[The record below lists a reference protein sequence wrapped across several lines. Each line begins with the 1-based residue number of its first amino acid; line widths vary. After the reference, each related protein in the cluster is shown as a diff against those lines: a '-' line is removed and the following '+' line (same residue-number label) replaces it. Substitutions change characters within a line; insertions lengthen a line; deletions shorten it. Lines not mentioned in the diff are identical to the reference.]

1 MSHKASK
8 EPGKGEKQPWDGAL
22 TVREVGGAEGLVSE
36 TISWMARRS
45 FRRCSALLMPISLWI
60 SVSDRADMMA
70 PLFTLAR
77 QAATYQAGIPTQSCQ
92 NRAKLVTA
100 QGTGPRFL
108 WQGSRTPCLNSVSKL
123 GTHRG
128 APFLFGPCRQSSIPV
143 SHGDSTGKEQPRSLS
158 TPSLRTPQKAT
169 LQTMRDL
176 GICSAPPAPLT
187 WTHKRLHDRSFATSL
202 LNEGGKK
209 TSPCLRKRSL
219 LLLSPNTHSVGHVE
233 GLRALPGE
241 GVAERELFY
250 NGHDV
255 HGLSTVGL
263 WGAVPLPGEHTTN
276 QQQLQSH
283 RCVGT
288 MRGCALPHLQPGDNS
303 GAIPVGKGQ
312 SFPPSLFQ
320 EFVPGGNGSRRVVYW
335 ESGEKGTALEGGESA
350 GSKNQLAAKQ

>member
-123 GTHRG
+123 GTHGG
-128 APFLFGPCRQSSIPV
+128 APFLFGPCTDGLQAFCISWRQHRGRTATEPFNSEPE
-143 SHGDSTGKEQPRSLS
+143 D
-158 TPSLRTPQKAT
+158 TPKSN
-169 LQTMRDL
+169 
-176 GICSAPPAPLT
+176 PAD
-187 WTHKRLHDRSFATSL
+187 HKRSGDLFCSPSSTHLDPQTAPRPL
-202 LNEGGKK
+202 L
-209 TSPCLRKRSL
+209 C
-219 LLLSPNTHSVGHVE
+219 H
-233 GLRALPGE
+233 LP
-241 GVAERELFY
+241 
-250 NGHDV
+250 
-255 HGLSTVGL
+255 T
-263 WGAVPLPGEHTTN
+263 
-276 QQQLQSH
+276 Q
-283 RCVGT
+283 
-288 MRGCALPHLQPGDNS
+288 
-303 GAIPVGKGQ
+303 
-312 SFPPSLFQ
+312 
-320 EFVPGGNGSRRVVYW
+320 
-335 ESGEKGTALEGGESA
+335 
-350 GSKNQLAAKQ
+350 